1 MEKVSIH
8 GKMEESMKENIKMIK
23 KMDMEFIVGLMERNT
38 MVTGLMANNMDKG
51 YLFLQMEQSGMA
63 SGKKG
68 SVLSG

>member
-1 MEKVSIH
+1 
-8 GKMEESMKENIKMIK
+8 
-23 KMDMEFIVGLMERNT
+23 
-38 MVTGLMANNMDKG
+38 MANNMDKG